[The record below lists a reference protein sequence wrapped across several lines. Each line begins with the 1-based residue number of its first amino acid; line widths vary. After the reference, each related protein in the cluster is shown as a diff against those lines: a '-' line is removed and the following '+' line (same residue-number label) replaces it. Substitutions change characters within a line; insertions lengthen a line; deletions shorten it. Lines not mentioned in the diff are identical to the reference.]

1 MRALL
6 DVNVLL
12 ALLDRDHV
20 DHERARAWITGQIE
34 RGWASCAITQNG
46 FVRVI
51 SQPRYPSPIS
61 VAHAIDLLAR
71 ATHTRYHE
79 FWSCTVSILDSKVID
94 RSRLHS
100 PKQVTDAYL
109 LALAVAHDGRFV
121 TFGSRP
127 TSPWTIRRSQQRE
140 PRRRRCSG
148 GTARLRGTKR

>member
-1 MRALL
+1 MRSPK
-6 DVNVLL
+6 
-12 ALLDRDHV
+12 
-20 DHERARAWITGQIE
+20 TGSS
-34 RGWASCAITQNG
+34 ASSAN
-46 FVRVI
+46 RVI

-121 TFGSRP
+121 TFDQS
-127 TSPWTIRRSQQRE
+127 IAL
-140 PRRRRCSG
+140 
-148 GTARLRGTKR
+148 TAVPGATKQHLATL